1 MAWTL
6 FSVLGTKRNELD
18 AVLRD
23 DVVSRQS
30 QTVRDAA
37 TMAGP
42 SGSLYVLVEGAA
54 DAVRRAEELL
64 GPVGARVSAADAE
77 ALYRRFKDEQESAS
91 AGMGLFF
98 TEG

>member
-6 FSVLGTKRNELD
+6 YTVPGTQRTELD

-37 TMAGP
+37 TLGGP
-42 SGSLYVLVEGAA
+42 SGSLYVLVEGSA
-54 DAVRRAEELL
+54 DAVRRAEGLL
-64 GPVGARVSAADAE
+64 APIGVRPPATEAE
-77 ALYRRFKDEQESAS
+77 ALYRRFKDEEESAS

-98 TEG
+98 TEE